1 LNFQRRDEFLQERG
15 ALRGFC
21 ATADLEFVMFV
32 RLIFRRFFTE
42 QSSDGFSKGEF
53 GSGPASLSV
62 GESVS
67 TQIVDLN
74 AQFTKRGDAACE
86 FINGVRFG
94 FAT

>member
-1 LNFQRRDEFLQERG
+1 
-15 ALRGFC
+15 
-21 ATADLEFVMFV
+21 MFV

-53 GSGPASLSV
+53 GSRPACFSV
-62 GESVS
+62 GKSVS
-67 TQIVDLN
+67 AQIVDLN
-74 AQFTKRGDAACE
+74 AQFPKRGDTACE

>member
-1 LNFQRRDEFLQERG
+1 
-15 ALRGFC
+15 
-21 ATADLEFVMFV
+21 MFV

-74 AQFTKRGDAACE
+74 AQFPKRGDAACE